1 MQEIEQLCTKD
12 SNIGFGLI
20 AQLVGKYGNQKFDKA
35 VRTKMIDSLLTNMD
49 IAGINSYITFLTKC
63 FLAPEE
69 RLVSIQR
76 VKFAVCP

>member
-49 IAGINSYITFLTKC
+49 ITGINSYITFLTKC
-63 FLAPEE
+63 FLSPEE
-69 RLVSIQR
+69 R
-76 VKFAVCP
+76 